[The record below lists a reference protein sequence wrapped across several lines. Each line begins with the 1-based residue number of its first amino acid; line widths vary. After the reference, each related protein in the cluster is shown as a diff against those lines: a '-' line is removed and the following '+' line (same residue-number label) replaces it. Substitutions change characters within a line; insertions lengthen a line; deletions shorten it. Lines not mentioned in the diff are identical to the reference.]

1 MVCRGRLAKMTN
13 TMSMRHVM
21 SLPGLLAVFVALGA
35 PASLWAQPSSP
46 PRRVGII
53 HTRTYEFKE
62 AGAFLPYD
70 LYISR
75 NYRDDVPA
83 PLLVALHPNSALP
96 QTILLYQGL
105 RQLADARGYIAVA
118 PMGFTTQGGF
128 GNPTRG
134 GGRRN
139 PADPENIDELSE
151 QDVLHVVAVVRA
163 EFNIDPKRIYL
174 MGHSMGGGGTW
185 HLGIKYPELWAAL
198 APVAPSIAR
207 SPSAL
212 EAIPNMPVILVQG
225 ALDPLVASSRVWAAK
240 MKELGMPHEY
250 LEVPTANHISIIKN
264 APETMQRIFDFFENA
279 RKEAGSMQSAR

>member
-1 MVCRGRLAKMTN
+1 MNTRLARSSVRRSVLLLLLVAFG
-13 TMSMRHVM
+13 SM
-21 SLPGLLAVFVALGA
+21 G
-35 PASLWAQPSSP
+35 SLWAQTPSAA
-46 PRRVGII
+46 PRRIGII
-53 HTRTYEFKE
+53 HTKTYAFK
-62 AGAFLPYD
+62 AANAYVPYD

-75 NYRDDVPA
+75 QYRDDVPA

-128 GNPTRG
+128 GNPVRG

-151 QDVLHVVAVVRA
+151 QDVLNVVAVMR
-163 EFNIDPKRIYL
+163 EDFNIDPKRIYL

-198 APVAPSIAR
+198 APIAPSIGR
-207 SPSAL
+207 SPNAL
-212 EAIPNMPVILVQG
+212 EAIPHMPVILVQG

-240 MKELGMPHEY
+240 MKDLGMPYEY
-250 LEVPTANHISIIKN
+250 LEVPTANHISIIKG
-264 APETMQRIFDFFENA
+264 APETMQRIFDFFDRA
-279 RKEAGSMQSAR
+279 RKEE